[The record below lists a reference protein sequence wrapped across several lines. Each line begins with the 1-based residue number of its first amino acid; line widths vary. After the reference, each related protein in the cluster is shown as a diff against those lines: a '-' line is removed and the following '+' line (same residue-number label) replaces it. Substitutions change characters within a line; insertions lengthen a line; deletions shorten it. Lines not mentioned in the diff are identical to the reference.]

1 MGPAGN
7 PAPTPHILPAPPGP
21 AGSPQRAGPQRREGG
36 QPGVHCQPA
45 PRRRSRLA
53 RGRQRHAPV
62 AAGSG
67 QRGRHHLDQ
76 QRGPRAGRGRE
87 EVTSMTDTP
96 AIPAPI
102 ANGST
107 PSLNKALA
115 AVQAES
121 PPGATGQTAKADG
134 TTNADRPLP
143 GTPHPPAAGG
153 GRWGPAAPGK
163 ARRSGS
169 AGREGAPRLYGEV
182 AQMLREGQID
192 EPRAKHLGALIT
204 ARVMNL
210 ELAAKHADG
219 PPEQPAA
226 EPPAEPAR
234 RIPPEHQRAT
244 PPPGPATTANEPSP
258 PD

>member
-115 AVQAES
+115 AVQAEI
-121 PPGATGQTAKADG
+121 PPVAKGQTAKVDG
-134 TTNADRPLP
+134 TTKDGRPVSYSYDYADLADCSQAILPLLGRNRLAFSCRPDLI
-143 GTPHPPAAGG
+143 H
-153 GRWGPAAPGK
+153 GK
-163 ARRSGS
+163 
-169 AGREGAPRLYGEV
+169 
-182 AQMLREGQID
+182 
-192 EPRAKHLGALIT
+192 
-204 ARVMNL
+204 
-210 ELAAKHADG
+210 
-219 PPEQPAA
+219 
-226 EPPAEPAR
+226 
-234 RIPPEHQRAT
+234 
-244 PPPGPATTANEPSP
+244 
-258 PD
+258 